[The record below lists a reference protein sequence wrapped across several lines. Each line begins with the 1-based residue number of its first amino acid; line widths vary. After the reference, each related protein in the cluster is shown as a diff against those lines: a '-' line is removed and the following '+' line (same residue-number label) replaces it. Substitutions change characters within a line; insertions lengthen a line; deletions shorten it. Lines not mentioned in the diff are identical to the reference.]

1 MTFFEIYNNVCRYCN
16 FLAQIF
22 YLNCHPSAIF
32 QKDQLNKSKYVKTND
47 SIKLQAHF
55 EIKVIH

>member
-1 MTFFEIYNNVCRYCN
+1 MFADIVL

-32 QKDQLNKSKYVKTND
+32 QKDQLKSKYVKTNN

>member
-1 MTFFEIYNNVCRYCN
+1 MFADIVI

-47 SIKLQAHF
+47 SIKLQAHS

>member
-1 MTFFEIYNNVCRYCN
+1 MTIFEIKV
-16 FLAQIF
+16 FADIVIFSAQVF

-47 SIKLQAHF
+47 SIKLQAHS